1 MKKLSLLIAF
11 LIIASCNAPVENSEK
26 KAGYLKAGD
35 ATYDLSLGDHSAVE
49 IWDQY
54 LDAHNNQDLDAIK
67 ALESEDLK
75 IWGPTGQVVEGKE
88 AHSEF
93 LDGWFKANNPKW
105 ETYFS
110 VPVKVDW
117 KDQPGTW
124 VTSGHTLTMTVDGV
138 EVKSNDIADV
148 YIEDGLIQ
156 KFYVFSRKLPE
167 PAETE

>member
-11 LIIASCNAPVENSEK
+11 LIIASCNAPVENSDK

-35 ATYDLSLGDHSAVE
+35 TTYDLSLGDHSAVE

-54 LDAHNNQDLDAIK
+54 LDAHNNQDLEAIK

-117 KDQPGTW
+117 EDQPGTW

-138 EVKSNDIADV
+138 EVKSV
-148 YIEDGLIQ
+148 SYTHLTLPTTP
-156 KFYVFSRKLPE
+156 YV
-167 PAETE
+167 